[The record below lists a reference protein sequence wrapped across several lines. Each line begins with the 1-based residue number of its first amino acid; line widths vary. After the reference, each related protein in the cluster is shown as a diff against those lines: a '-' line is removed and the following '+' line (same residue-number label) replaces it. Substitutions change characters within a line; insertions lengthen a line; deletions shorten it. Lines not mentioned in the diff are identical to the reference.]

1 MSLTHLLV
9 SFVAADIVC
18 IFEIINSH
26 SVSVFGDRVRDDSEF
41 VCERF
46 SDVRLLLSDSGRFC
60 FDSLENQDNRN
71 STTTQCRLLAKIE
84 PGMYH
89 GLGLGGL
96 LVHPSGLEGLIGPLP
111 HV

>member
-46 SDVRLLLSDSGRFC
+46 SDVMLLLSGSGRFC
-60 FDSLENQDNRN
+60 CDSRRPKSSKTKINSM
-71 STTTQCRLLAKIE
+71 STTTQPGKIE
-84 PGMYH
+84 PGVVH
-89 GLGLGGL
+89 GLGGL
-96 LVHPSGLEGLIGPLP
+96 LVYLSGLEGLLGPR
-111 HV
+111 